1 VVESANTIMFWMVP
15 IFYAFTMIPAA
26 YSDLYQL
33 NPLAALILALRNILL
48 EAQPP
53 RWQLMVKLTSV
64 SIGMFLVGLM
74 VFRRLKSRFYDYL

>member
-1 VVESANTIMFWMVP
+1 
-15 IFYAFTMIPAA
+15 MIPAA

-33 NPLAALILALRNILL
+33 NQLAALILALRNILL
-48 EAQPP
+48 EGHSP
-53 RWQLMVKLTSV
+53 RWQLIVKLTSV